1 LNIKLRPE
9 KYKNKKKLSQSYS
22 DLTISLP
29 AAVLILQTCFAGYLV
44 GLKYSSIGNFAKPKI
59 IIILML

>member
-9 KYKNKKKLSQSYS
+9 KYKNKKAVAIYS

-29 AAVLILQTCFAGYLV
+29 AAVLILQTGFAGYLV
-44 GLKYSSIGNFAKPKI
+44 GLKYSSIGNFAKP
-59 IIILML
+59 